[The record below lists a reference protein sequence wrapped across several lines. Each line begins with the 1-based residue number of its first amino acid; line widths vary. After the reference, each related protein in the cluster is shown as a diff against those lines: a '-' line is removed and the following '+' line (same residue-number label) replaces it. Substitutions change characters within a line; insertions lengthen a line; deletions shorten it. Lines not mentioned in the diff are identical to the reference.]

1 VAQVHLNHSFTHL
14 SRIEVIDSGLNLPY
28 KTALRAYAGTSIYNR
43 VSVRFFFMSA
53 PSRFLE
59 NWIFP
64 NTKGKFNVKSE
75 IFNEERRRIHK
86 ELKIPYGK
94 ENNRTPYTCRH
105 TRAAQLLSQG
115 VPPAKGAEQL
125 GHSVQMFLNVY
136 SEWIDEYSD
145 MDNSILEPAA
155 NYNG

>member
-1 VAQVHLNHSFTHL
+1 
-14 SRIEVIDSGLNLPY
+14 
-28 KTALRAYAGTSIYNR
+28 
-43 VSVRFFFMSA
+43 M
-53 PSRFLE
+53 
-59 NWIFP
+59 
-64 NTKGKFNVKSE
+64 KSE